1 MPREDYAEFVEKF
14 KPKSTTDDCYTPE
27 PVYEEVV
34 RWCESEYGVERSSIV
49 RPFFP
54 GGGTCGGGTDRPVF
68 QGAGDRPRPGCVVG
82 A

>member
-14 KPKSTTDDCYTPE
+14 KSKSTTDDCYTPE

-49 RPFFP
+49 RSL
-54 GGGTCGGGTDRPVF
+54 
-68 QGAGDRPRPGCVVG
+68 GAS
-82 A
+82 